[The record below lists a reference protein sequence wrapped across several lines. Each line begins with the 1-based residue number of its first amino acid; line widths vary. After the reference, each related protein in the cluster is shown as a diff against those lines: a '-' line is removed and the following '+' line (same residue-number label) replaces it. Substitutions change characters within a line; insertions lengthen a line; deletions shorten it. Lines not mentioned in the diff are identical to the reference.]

1 MANIILKSLRVK
13 NFGPFADEVVFT
25 TATDRSKKEFIENL
39 VIKRV
44 MATIFDNE
52 CIDRLVKAV
61 LKLQEQDNSVILVLE
76 NQLKEVEKGIEN
88 LVNAIQMGI
97 ISTSTKQ
104 RLDDLESQ
112 KNDLLAAIS
121 KEELAKP
128 KLTEEQI
135 RFWFDKYKGL
145 DISKL
150 ENKRKLIDTFVN
162 AIYLYDD
169 KFILILNYK
178 NSTQTVTFSDIE
190 NSALSA
196 DLTCLG
202 EPQTSYLMYG
212 VYFYLLINI

>member
-1 MANIILKSLRVK
+1 M
-13 NFGPFADEVVFT
+13 
-25 TATDRSKKEFIENL
+25 
-39 VIKRV
+39 
-44 MATIFDNE
+44 
-52 CIDRLVKAV
+52 
-61 LKLQEQDNSVILVLE
+61 
-76 NQLKEVEKGIEN
+76 
-88 LVNAIQMGI
+88 
-97 ISTSTKQ
+97 
-104 RLDDLESQ
+104 
-112 KNDLLAAIS
+112 
-121 KEELAKP
+121 AKP

-162 AIYLYDD
+162 AIYLFDD

-178 NSTQTVTFSDIE
+178 DSTQTVTFSDIE
-190 NSALSA
+190 NSAFSA